1 MHHLHHSRCG
11 CRFFPARSDGI
22 GSGIQFRGPLVQ
34 LRQGQ
39 IAFVQQGP
47 LGYPQPSF
55 KIARPQVAGRLHAF
69 LSGPRPAARPGRE
82 HHGSPEPAV
91 SRTYGL
97 PIPRGR
103 APGPLPG
110 VWPQSHAYPHIVYAV
125 HLSNTPIQHAPSP
138 APGHDTF
145 LKSERPSNVWGCRLA
160 A

>member
-47 LGYPQPSF
+47 LGYPQPFF

-69 LSGPRPAARPGRE
+69 LSGPQPARVVNTMGAQSQQYPE
-82 HHGSPEPAV
+82 HTAFPYPVE
-91 SRTYGL
+91 GL
-97 PIPRGR
+97 P
-103 APGPLPG
+103 ALFPGYGPKAM
-110 VWPQSHAYPHIVYAV
+110 HAPHIVYAA

-145 LKSERPSNVWGCRLA
+145 IKSERPPNIWGCRLGA
-160 A
+160 